1 MKEEINLLAAM
12 LVLEIINL
20 NPKDIEYYIRTKLL
34 KQVIVN
40 LGDPKPQLRKTSH
53 YCLLAFVKAYKHID
67 EVIGFY
73 LDIGIGS
80 P

>member
-1 MKEEINLLAAM
+1 M

-34 KQVIVN
+34 RQIVAN

-53 YCLLAFVKAYKHID
+53 YSLLAFVKTYKTFD
-67 EVIGFY
+67 EVITMY
-73 LDIGIGS
+73 LDVGFNSG
-80 P
+80 